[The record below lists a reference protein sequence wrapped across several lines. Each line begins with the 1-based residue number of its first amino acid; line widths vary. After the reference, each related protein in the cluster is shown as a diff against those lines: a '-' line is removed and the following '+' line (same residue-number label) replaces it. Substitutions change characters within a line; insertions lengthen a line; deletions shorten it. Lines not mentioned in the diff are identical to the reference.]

1 MNQQGRILGALLIV
15 VGLIAVV
22 GVFLGSSYNSFVSL
36 SQEVDAQYAVIESKL
51 QRRFDLIPNLVE
63 TVKGH
68 MAHEAEVFGNIA
80 DARAR
85 MAGARTVD
93 ERVAASNE
101 LESAFSR
108 LLVVMENYP
117 QLKAQE
123 SVARLMDELAGAEN
137 RISVERDNYNA
148 VVRQYNTRILSFPAV
163 IMARMFGYSSRP
175 YFQADPAAQQAP
187 RVNLGN

>member
-1 MNQQGRILGALLIV
+1 MNQQGRILGVLLVV

-22 GVFLGSSYNSFVSL
+22 GMFLGSSYNSFVQL

-63 TVKGH
+63 TVRGH
-68 MAHEAEVFGNIA
+68 MAHEQEVFGNIA

-108 LLVVMENYP
+108 LLVVMEAYP
-117 QLKAQE
+117 LLRAQE

-148 VVRQYNTRILSFPAV
+148 VVRRYNTRILSFPAV
-163 IMARMFGYSSRP
+163 FMARMFGHESRP
-175 YFQADPAAQQAP
+175 YFQADPGAQQAP

>member
-1 MNQQGRILGALLIV
+1 VNQQGRILGVLLIV

-22 GVFLGSSYNSFVSL
+22 GIFLGSSYNSFVRL

-63 TVKGH
+63 TVRGH

-108 LLVVMENYP
+108 LLVVMEAYP
-117 QLKAQE
+117 QLRAQE

-137 RISVERDNYNA
+137 RISVERDNFNA

-163 IMARMFGYSSRP
+163 LMARMFGYESRP
-175 YFQADPAAQQAP
+175 FFQAAPGAQQAP